1 MTITERVNGERVVVL
16 VWGRAI
22 LMQLAH
28 PLVAQG
34 VADHSSFR
42 EATVTR
48 LRRLHG
54 TIKAMLDLT
63 FGDVATKSTVASRIN
78 AIHDRV
84 HGTLAEDAGRWR
96 AGTPYS
102 ATDPALL
109 TWVEA
114 TLLDSMPMAYQELVA
129 PLAHKEIDAY
139 CAEASAASERLRIP
153 AGMVPASQEA
163 LNAYMQNVLASD
175 VLAVTSVAREVA
187 REVIDPPGA
196 RALWP
201 AATVTRLASIGWL
214 PPRIRDA
221 YGFTW
226 TSGDAARL
234 NAWCGR
240 IRTARRFLPD
250 VVARWSGARM

>member
-1 MTITERVNGERVVVL
+1 MTITERVNGERLVLL

-63 FGDVATKSTVASRIN
+63 FGDADTKGATTDRIN

-84 HGTLAEDAGRWR
+84 HGRLSEDAGRWK

-114 TLLDSMPMAYQELVA
+114 TLLDSMPMAYQEFVA
-129 PLAHKEIDAY
+129 PLTPVEIDAY
-139 CAEASAASERLRIP
+139 CHEVSMGSERLRIP
-153 AGMVPASQEA
+153 AGMVPASRGA
-163 LNAYMQNVLASD
+163 LDVYLQQILDSD
-175 VLAVTSVAREVA
+175 VLSVTSVAREVA
-187 REVIDPPGA
+187 HEVIEPPGA

-201 AATVTRLASIGWL
+201 ATTVTRLV
-214 PPRIRDA
+214 
-221 YGFTW
+221 
-226 TSGDAARL
+226 
-234 NAWCGR
+234 
-240 IRTARRFLPD
+240 TARGYIPD
-250 VVARWSGARM
+250 ALARWSVARM